1 MVSVGFGTV
10 KPAPFRYFAP
20 NDVEEAV
27 GLLRELG
34 EEAKVLA
41 GGQSLVPAMNFRLA
55 RPDALV
61 DIGRV
66 AHGDRA
72 PIRTVRSDDDTVT
85 IGALVRHVELERGA
99 VGGPL
104 GTLLRQAGSVIG
116 HLPIRTRGTF
126 GGSIAHAD
134 PASEWCA
141 LAALLDA
148 EITLQ
153 SAAGQRTVGY
163 DDFFVTVFTTAME
176 ADEILTN
183 VTLPALGPDHRV
195 GFAEFSRR
203 AGDFA
208 IVLAMVVLRLEDARI
223 AEARVALGG
232 VADRPVRASLAEQL
246 LIGAAPSEA
255 AYRAAG
261 DAAAE
266 GVDPA
271 ADIHGPPEYRQD
283 LVRAMVRRALARA
296 AEPAA

>member
-1 MVSVGFGTV
+1 
-10 KPAPFRYFAP
+10 
-20 NDVEEAV
+20 VEEAV
-27 GLLRELG
+27 GLLRDLG
-34 EEAKVLA
+34 EDAKVLA

-55 RPDALV
+55 RPDALI
-61 DIGRV
+61 DIRRV

-72 PIRTVRSDDDTVT
+72 PIRAVRVGDDKVT

-99 VGGPL
+99 VDGPL
-104 GTLLRQAGSVIG
+104 GTLLRQAGRVIG

-148 EITLQ
+148 EMTLE
-153 SAAGQRTVGY
+153 SAGGQRTVGY
-163 DDFFVTVFTTAME
+163 DDFFVTVFTTAIE
-176 ADEILTN
+176 ADEILTA
-183 VTLPALGPDHRV
+183 VTLPALGSDHRV

-208 IVLAMVVLRLEDARI
+208 IVLAMAVLRLEGARI
-223 AEARVALGG
+223 TEARVALGG
-232 VADRPVRASLAEQL
+232 VADRPIRATVAEQL
-246 LIGAAPSEA
+246 LIGEAPSDA

-261 DAAAE
+261 DAAAD
-266 GVDPA
+266 GVHPA

-296 AEPAA
+296 VDPAA